1 MSEDEIMKCGYILIP
16 KFTSKYWYFFWFLL
30 GSLFRQC
37 IPDLVMQSIPESE
50 FKEKFKNPEVDKFL
64 DMVGNILS
72 DLFTGI
78 FVFISKKQGTL
89 EREKEKKNK
98 KHNALQISF
107 LFNDETHKTPLF
119 RKLILTISIID
130 LICQIIFLIKNIIFN
145 EIQKKN
151 YTTKDE
157 LNTASLYSLLI
168 IDITARYCFSWLI
181 LNTYFYAHHK
191 LSFILNFFFAL
202 PILLIVDIIQ
212 ITKNDI
218 LNYFLTFIQYTL
230 YSLEDIIDKVALET
244 LFIIPTAL
252 LFYKGLYQFIPFIII
267 SIICRYFK
275 FIQFDIPFIKQRII
289 AKTLFIPFNILRNI
303 HLVKVIDI
311 FTAQHMSH
319 LRVWETLLLF
329 IYTEIFS
336 TFSPKIQGNS
346 ENGPLF
352 YVLKCIS
359 LVILLISSLIHNE
372 IIIINIDRFK
382 SKTRYFLDKDAILEQ
397 NNNGLDISDSR
408 EITQSISNL
417 NSDASQ

>member
-1 MSEDEIMKCGYILIP
+1 MSEHEIKKCFCLLIP

-30 GSLFRQC
+30 GSLLR
-37 IPDLVMQSIPESE
+37 QSIPELIGE
-50 FKEKFKNPEVDKFL
+50 VIKKFDENKNDIKHPEIDKYF
-64 DMVGNILS
+64 DMLANILS
-72 DLFTGI
+72 DLITGI
-78 FVFISKKQGTL
+78 FLLIFKNSENSDEQP
-89 EREKEKKNK
+89 KNK
-98 KHNALQISF
+98 NSNSLQISF
-107 LFNDETHKTPLF
+107 LFNDETNKTPLF
-119 RKLILTISIID
+119 RKLIFIISSLD
-130 LICQIIFLIKNIIFN
+130 LICQLIFLIKNIIFN
-145 EIQKKN
+145 ELKIPTEN
-151 YTTKDE
+151 E
-157 LNTASLYSLLI
+157 INTSYLYSLLI
-168 IDITARYCFSWLI
+168 IDITTRYCFSRLI
-181 LNTYFYAHHK
+181 LKTYFYAHHK
-191 LSFILNFFFAL
+191 LSFILNFFAF
-202 PILLIVDIIQ
+202 PFLLYVDIKKIY
-212 ITKNDI
+212 TNDI
-218 LNYFLTFIQYTL
+218 LNVFLTLSQYTL

-252 LFYKGLYQFIPFIII
+252 LFYKGLYLFIPFIII

-289 AKTLFIPFNILRNI
+289 AKALFIPFNILRNI

-346 ENGPLF
+346 ENRPLF

-408 EITQSISNL
+408 EVTQSVSNL